1 MAATEAQRRE
11 FIHEMGICA
20 RSSFQRIG
28 KVLPSVAV
36 AMACVECAYG
46 TAGSVKHHSYFGFK
60 VGSGKTATKYWGGK
74 SFSSKTGEE
83 YTVGVHTTITAAFR
97 AYDSMQQSCDNF
109 YELLNT
115 SLYNKVLHGADYKTQ
130 MQQIKACGYMTSS
143 TEVNTVIN
151 IIEKYGLTDLD
162 GKQVSKPQ
170 YTLPNGPDI
179 QIKINTKTLRQGNR
193 GREVKTVQAL
203 LEQLGYKIIP
213 DGFYGANTKSV
224 ILDFQRAHGLVAD
237 GIAGANTL
245 TKLLHD
251 VMVE

>member
-1 MAATEAQRRE
+1 MATEAQRRQ
-11 FIHEMGICA
+11 FIKDMGQCA
-20 RSSFQRIG
+20 RSSYARIG

-36 AMACVECAYG
+36 AMACVECAWG
-46 TAGSVKHHSYFGFK
+46 TAGSCKHHSYFGFK
-60 VGSGKTATKYWGGK
+60 VGTGKTATSYWDGK
-74 SFSSKTGEE
+74 FFVSRTGEE
-83 YTVGVHTTITAAFR
+83 YVIGQHTTITAAFR
-97 AYDSMQQSCDNF
+97 AYENMQQSCDNF

-115 SLYNKVLHGADYKTQ
+115 GLYKGVQHGADYKTQ
-130 MQQIKACGYMTSS
+130 MQQIKAAGYMTSS
-143 TEVNTVIN
+143 TEVNTVIQ

-162 GKQVSKPQ
+162 GVQEKKPQ
-170 YTLPNGPDI
+170 YVLPNGPDI
-179 QIKINTKTLRQGNR
+179 EIRFKTKTLRQGNR

>member
-46 TAGSVKHHSYFGFK
+46 TAGSCEYHSYFGFK
-60 VGSGKTATKYWGGK
+60 VGTGKTATTYWDGTYKTWKTAEETANGHISIK
-74 SFSSKTGEE
+74 S
-83 YTVGVHTTITAAFR
+83 AFR
-97 AYDSMQQSCDNF
+97 TYKSMQQCCDNF

-115 SLYNKVLHGADYKTQ
+115 ALYKGVLHGADYKTQ

-143 TEVNTVIN
+143 TEVNSVIN

-179 QIKINTKTLRQGNR
+179 QIKINTRTLRQGNR